1 MRTTREGLDTQHL
14 PIINAYLQR
23 IGVAQLIDLALN
35 APRWVGCG
43 MMVTAL
49 IFDILCGTRTPLS
62 RLSQF
67 FEVQVRALLFGK
79 SISAAVNEDN
89 RGGVFDRIYDDRTM
103 ELFSD
108 IRGNVFREFGLDAS
122 PVHHATPR
130 VNVGGAYT
138 PPRGEQDKGC
148 PALYKIQEAIV
159 PREAPTFRAGKPG
172 KKLARPQC
180 LWSGRRAKRG
190 R

>member
-1 MRTTREGLDTQHL
+1 
-14 PIINAYLQR
+14 
-23 IGVAQLIDLALN
+23 
-35 APRWVGCG
+35 

-49 IFDILCGTRTPLS
+49 IFDILCGNRTPLS
-62 RLSQF
+62 RRSQF
-67 FEVQVRALLFGK
+67 FAVPVWALLFGK

-89 RGGVFDRIYDDRTM
+89 RGRVFDRIYDYRTM
-103 ELFSD
+103 KLSSD

-122 PVHHATPR
+122 PVHHDTTRVQCMGGVYSAT
-130 VNVGGAYT
+130 GGA
-138 PPRGEQDKGC
+138 RQGC

-159 PREAPTFRAGKPG
+159 PREAPTFRAVVIPSDGSDKRTQSTIERNAEREKKKGGKPG
-172 KKLARPQC
+172 KKLSRPQC